1 MPFAGREFVRTDRVF
16 VRFAVYGSAAGRASV
31 SAQLTSRV
39 GAPLLALPVT
49 PLTDGEAKY
58 QIDLPL
64 ASNARGDYLIA
75 VEATYG
81 DEKARMLVPLRVVP

>member
-1 MPFAGREFVRTDRVF
+1 MPSTA
-16 VRFAVYGSAAGRASV
+16 AAAGQAKV
-31 SAQLTSRV
+31 SAQLTSRI

-49 PLTDGEAKY
+49 ALTDRDAEY

-75 VEATYG
+75 VEAAHG
-81 DEKARMLVPLRVVP
+81 DERARVLVPLRVVP